1 MTADFESRCQ
11 ALVVELG
18 LGNADAI
25 QSIEP
30 LTGGVASD
38 IGKVVLADKTICIK
52 FALPKLKV
60 AQDWRAPVHR
70 NTAEYHWLR
79 TAVQIAPNMA
89 PKLYGRSKT
98 QHGFAMEFLDGK
110 DVYLWKNALLQGQQP
125 RGEAARV
132 ADVLGQIHATSAR
145 SEFDRSPFQNRD
157 DFDDLRID
165 PYLRFTATRH
175 SQVAGQIMAVADAI
189 YANDTVLVH
198 GDVSP
203 KNIMIRGDA
212 PIILDA
218 ECATMGDPSFDVAFC
233 LNHLVLKA
241 FHLPQMRTALRA
253 ELVGFW
259 ATYAPHIHWQGPGDL
274 DRDVATLLPM
284 LMLARVDGKSPVEYL
299 DATTANLVRTVALR
313 LIATP
318 PKTLDGVIDH
328 IFQTFEG

>member
-1 MTADFESRCQ
+1 MTTDFASRCQ

-18 LGNADAI
+18 LGKADDI
-25 QSIEP
+25 RSIEP

-70 NTAEYHWLR
+70 NAAEYHWLR

-89 PKLYGRSKT
+89 PRLYGRSKT

-110 DVYLWKNALLQGQQP
+110 DVYLWKDALLQGQQP

-132 ADVLGQIHATSAR
+132 ADVLGQIHATSALP
-145 SEFDRSPFQNRD
+145 EFDRSPFLNRE
-157 DFDDLRID
+157 DFDALRID

-175 SQVAGQIMAVADAI
+175 RQVADQIMAVADAI
-189 YANDTVLVH
+189 YANGSVLVH

-203 KNIMIRGDA
+203 KNIMFRGDA
-212 PIILDA
+212 PILLDA
-218 ECATMGDPSFDVAFC
+218 ECATMGAPCFDVAFC

-241 FHLPQMRTALRA
+241 FHLPQMRRALRA
-253 ELVGFW
+253 ELIDFW
-259 ATYAPHIHWQGPGDL
+259 ATYAPHVHWQDPRVL
-274 DRDVATLLPM
+274 DRDIAVLLPM

-299 DATTANLVRTVALR
+299 DATTADIVRTVALH
-313 LIATP
+313 LVATP
-318 PKTLDGVIDH
+318 PKTLDGVLDH
-328 IFQTFEG
+328 IFQTLEG